1 MRRNLRKEQ
10 GITIIALIITIIIL
24 LILVGVSI
32 NLAIKGNLF
41 GSTQKAVNGTNA
53 KVEEEQ
59 TRVDELM
66 GNLAETVMN
75 TCEHSIAIWT
85 SSGEETHTATCQK
98 CGKVFTENHSLP
110 STWTGNADG
119 THTATCSKCEKI
131 ITEEHTFKDGI
142 CTKCG
147 LIVFYIDVYGNKK
160 TYTAINEM
168 TWAEWCESDYQPD
181 VIYEQVTPPFRYKEF
196 KVDSYILVAAPVM
209 GTNVH
214 YSNEVSLD
222 GTHANAVLPTSKITP
237 GGNYKVYVLCL
248 AWDTEI
254 SVVYEDEKGKRRI
267 KKKKIQD
274 LKPGDEILSF
284 DWETM
289 KLVPNK
295 VKYVDGEE
303 NKTHYELDK
312 WTFDDGT
319 VIETVH
325 RHEFYN
331 VESKRFKYMDEWKI
345 GEHAYKQDGTKPMLV
360 AHEVISK
367 VVKHCTIVGEKG
379 TNYFANDLLSGDRT
393 CPKDIEL

>member
-1 MRRNLRKEQ
+1 MKKNK
-10 GITIIALIITIIIL
+10 GITLVALIITIIIM
-24 LILVGVSI
+24 LILVAVSVNVLI
-32 NLAIKGNLF
+32 KNNLIGIADKTA
-41 GSTQKAVNGTNA
+41 SKYKTVA
-53 KVEEEQ
+53 EEEKNEEKIEVDGKEYNS
-59 TRVDELM
+59 VDEFMDEFNMCKHNTLRWE
-66 GNLAETVMN
+66 GNV
-75 TCEHSIAIWT
+75 
-85 SSGEETHTATCQK
+85 
-98 CGKVFTENHSLP
+98 
-110 STWTGNADG
+110 DG
-119 THTATCSKCEKI
+119 THSAICEKCGETVS
-131 ITEEHTFKDGI
+131 TEEHTYENGI

-147 LIVFYIDVYGNKK
+147 LIVFYVDVYGDQK
-160 TYTAINEM
+160 TYTAINGM

-181 VIYEQVTPPFRYKEF
+181 MVVEQLNPPVKYKQFKVSSSYIYCSDPRSYAIYENR
-196 KVDSYILVAAPVM
+196 
-209 GTNVH
+209 
-214 YSNEVSLD
+214 VSLD
-222 GTHANAVLPTSKITP
+222 GTESKVILSTSTITP
-237 GGNYKVYVLCL
+237 GGNYSIYVYCL

-254 SVVYEDEKGKRRI
+254 SVVYEDEKGKKRI

-331 VESKRFKYMDEWKI
+331 VEAKRFKYMDEWKI

>member
-1 MRRNLRKEQ
+1 MRKNG

-32 NLAIKGNLF
+32 NLAIKGDLF
-41 GSTQKAVNGTNA
+41 GSTQKAVSGTNA

-66 GNLAETVMN
+66 DELADITKCKHPTLKWEGNV
-75 TCEHSIAIWT
+75 
-85 SSGEETHTATCQK
+85 
-98 CGKVFTENHSLP
+98 
-110 STWTGNADG
+110 DG
-119 THTATCSKCEKI
+119 THSGICEKCGETVS
-131 ITEEHTFKDGI
+131 TEEHTYENGI
-142 CTKCG
+142 CKKCEIIGFFITKG
-147 LIVFYIDVYGNKK
+147 SVKK
-160 TYTAINEM
+160 EYTAPKGM
-168 TWAEWCESDYQPD
+168 TWAEWCESDYQPYE
-181 VIYEQVTPPFRYKEF
+181 IYEHTTPTFEYKAFKEGNNRIEF
-196 KVDSYILVAAPVM
+196 AIGANRDSYTMYYGNAV
-209 GTNVH
+209 TK
-214 YSNEVSLD
+214 D
-222 GTHANAVLPTSKITP
+222 GTAETVFPPTDIITP
-237 GGNYKVYVLCL
+237 GGSYSTYVYCL

-289 KLVPNK
+289 KLVPNR

-331 VESKRFKYMDEWKI
+331 VEAKRFKYMDEWKI

>member
-1 MRRNLRKEQ
+1 MRKNG

-32 NLAIKGNLF
+32 NLAIKGDLF
-41 GSTQKAVNGTNA
+41 GSTQKAVSGTNA

-66 GNLAETVMN
+66 DELTDITKCKHPTLKWEGNV
-75 TCEHSIAIWT
+75 
-85 SSGEETHTATCQK
+85 
-98 CGKVFTENHSLP
+98 
-110 STWTGNADG
+110 DG
-119 THTATCSKCEKI
+119 THSAICEKCGETVS
-131 ITEEHTFKDGI
+131 TEEHTYENGI

-147 LIVFYIDVYGNKK
+147 MITFYVA
-160 TYTAINEM
+160 TTAYTALQNM
-168 TWAEWCESDYQPD
+168 TWEEWCESDYQPYVANPPITLPYKYKRLKVSD
-181 VIYEQVTPPFRYKEF
+181 NVIKFANTALASETQMPYFGYVSTEGT
-196 KVDSYILVAAPVM
+196 AATIVPS
-209 GTNVH
+209 T
-214 YSNEVSLD
+214 D
-222 GTHANAVLPTSKITP
+222 TIIP
-237 GGNYKVYVLCL
+237 GGNYKFFAYCL

-289 KLVPNK
+289 KLVPNR

-331 VESKRFKYMDEWKI
+331 VEAKRFKYMDEWKI

>member
-1 MRRNLRKEQ
+1 MKKNK
-10 GITIIALIITIIIL
+10 GITLVALIITIIIM
-24 LILVGVSI
+24 LILVAVSV
-32 NLAIKGNLF
+32 NVLIKNNIIGIADKTA
-41 GSTQKAVNGTNA
+41 SKYKTVA
-53 KVEEEQ
+53 EEEKNEGKIEVDGKEYNS
-59 TRVDELM
+59 VDEFMDEFNMCKHNTLRWE
-66 GNLAETVMN
+66 GNV
-75 TCEHSIAIWT
+75 
-85 SSGEETHTATCQK
+85 
-98 CGKVFTENHSLP
+98 
-110 STWTGNADG
+110 DG
-119 THTATCSKCEKI
+119 THSAICEKCGEI
-131 ITEEHTFKDGI
+131 VSTEEHTYENGI
-142 CTKCG
+142 CTKCSV
-147 LIVFYIDVYGNKK
+147 IVFYTAIMTSRDDKT
-160 TYTAINEM
+160 TYTAKKDM
-168 TWAEWCESDYQPD
+168 TWAEWCESDYQP
-181 VIYEQVTPPFRYKEF
+181 YETYEHATPPYEF
-196 KVDSYILVAAPVM
+196 KRYSIQNGKIRMAM
-209 GTNVH
+209 NIGTTVEGIVWT
-214 YSNEVSLD
+214 NEMTTD
-222 GTHANAVLPTSKITP
+222 GTTNTIVPPTDIITP
-237 GGNYKVYVLCL
+237 GGDYYIFYYCL
-248 AWDTEI
+248 AWNTEI

-331 VESKRFKYMDEWKI
+331 VEAKRFKYMDEWKI

>member
-1 MRRNLRKEQ
+1 MREDK

-32 NLAIKGNLF
+32 NLAIKGDLF
-41 GSTQKAVNGTNA
+41 GSTQKAVSGTNA

-66 GNLAETVMN
+66 GNLTETVMN
-75 TCEHSIAIWT
+75 TCEHSITTWT
-85 SSGEETHTATCQK
+85 GNIDGTHTATCPK
-98 CGKVFTENHSLP
+98 CGKVFTENHTYENS
-110 STWTGNADG
+110 
-119 THTATCSKCEKI
+119 
-131 ITEEHTFKDGI
+131 I
-142 CTKCG
+142 CTKCNM
-147 LIVFYIDVYGNKK
+147 IVFYYETNE
-160 TYTAINEM
+160 TYTAPQGM
-168 TWAEWCESDYQPD
+168 TWEKWCDSDYQPY
-181 VIYEQVTPPFRYKEF
+181 VANPPSSFNYTYKYKKFKAIGEYQVAVAYTLSATATEM
-196 KVDSYILVAAPVM
+196 SYI
-209 GTNVH
+209 N
-214 YSNEVSLD
+214 YVSID
-222 GTHANAVLPTSKITP
+222 GTDGGRVSVSSTIVP
-237 GGNYKVYVLCL
+237 GANYKYFYYCL

-331 VESKRFKYMDEWKI
+331 VEAKRFKYMDEWKI

>member
-1 MRRNLRKEQ
+1 MRKDG
-10 GITIIALIITIIIL
+10 GITLIALIITIIIL

-32 NLAIKGNLF
+32 NLAIKGDLF
-41 GSTQKAVNGTNA
+41 SSTQKAVSGTNA

-66 GNLAETVMN
+66 DELMDELADITKCKHPTLKWEGNV
-75 TCEHSIAIWT
+75 
-85 SSGEETHTATCQK
+85 
-98 CGKVFTENHSLP
+98 
-110 STWTGNADG
+110 DG
-119 THTATCSKCEKI
+119 THSGICEKCGETVS
-131 ITEEHTFKDGI
+131 TEEHTYENGTCK
-142 CTKCG
+142 KCEM
-147 LIVFYIDVYGNKK
+147 ITFYVE
-160 TYTAINEM
+160 TTSYTSPKGM
-168 TWAEWCESDYQPD
+168 TWEEWCDTDYAP
-181 VIYEQVTPPFRYKEF
+181 Y
-196 KVDSYILVAAPVM
+196 AA
-209 GTNVH
+209 N
-214 YSNEVSLD
+214 LD
-222 GTHANAVLPTSKITP
+222 GTLSEYKFFKVCGDHVGTLMGLLDGLEIRWDGRGITTDGTINTIVPPTEVITQ
-237 GGNYKVYVLCL
+237 GGSYFIYVYCL

-254 SVVYEDEKGKRRI
+254 SVVYEDEKGRKRV

-331 VESKRFKYMDEWKI
+331 VEAKRFKYMDEWKI

>member
-1 MRRNLRKEQ
+1 MKKNK
-10 GITIIALIITIIIL
+10 GITLVALIITIIIM
-24 LILVGVSI
+24 LILVAVSV
-32 NLAIKGNLF
+32 NVLIKNNIIGIADKTA
-41 GSTQKAVNGTNA
+41 SKYKTVA
-53 KVEEEQ
+53 EEEKNEGKIEVDGKEYNS
-59 TRVDELM
+59 VDEFMDEFNMCKHNTLRWE
-66 GNLAETVMN
+66 GNV
-75 TCEHSIAIWT
+75 
-85 SSGEETHTATCQK
+85 
-98 CGKVFTENHSLP
+98 
-110 STWTGNADG
+110 DG
-119 THTATCSKCEKI
+119 THSAICEKCGEI
-131 ITEEHTFKDGI
+131 VSTEEHTYENGI

-147 LIVFYIDVYGNKK
+147 LIVFYVDVYGNQK
-160 TYTAINEM
+160 TYTAINGM
-168 TWAEWCESDYQPD
+168 TWAEWCESDYQP
-181 VIYEQVTPPFRYKEF
+181 YEVFEHVNPPLQYKRF
-196 KVDSYILVAAPVM
+196 KVSSSYIYDE
-209 GTNVH
+209 TN
-214 YSNEVSLD
+214 NQNKVSLD
-222 GTHANAVLPTSKITP
+222 GTAAKVFLPTLTITP
-237 GGNYKVYVLCL
+237 GGNYSIYSYCL

-331 VESKRFKYMDEWKI
+331 VEAKRFKYMDEWKI